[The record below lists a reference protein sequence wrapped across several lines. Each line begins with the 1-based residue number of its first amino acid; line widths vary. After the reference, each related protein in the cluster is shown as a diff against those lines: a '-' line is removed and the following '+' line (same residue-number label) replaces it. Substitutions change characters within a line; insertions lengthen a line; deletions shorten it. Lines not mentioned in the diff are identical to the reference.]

1 MKKEHGQTLVE
12 TVVILV
18 VMGLGS
24 VMAVPMLGT
33 AHREAALRKTTEA
46 VRSQIWRARSD
57 ATVTGKATALV
68 FDRSPDGGWQCS
80 IVQDGDGDGI
90 ERRDISAGRDYQVGR
105 ILQLNSD
112 RVGLGFIPACDIPDP
127 GGDGL
132 LGGDLDDPVRAG
144 AGDILTFTP
153 QGTAT
158 SGTLYFSDGRQMMR
172 AIRVYGIT
180 GRLRTLRWKTGWD
193 RWRVT
198 GL

>member
-1 MKKEHGQTLVE
+1 MKERGQTLVE
-12 TVVILV
+12 TVVVLV
-18 VMGLGS
+18 VMALSS
-24 VMAVPMLGT
+24 VVALPLLGT
-33 AHREAALRKTTEA
+33 AHREAALRRVTEA
-46 VRSQIWRARSD
+46 VRSQMWRARSD
-57 ATVTGKATALV
+57 AAVTGKATALV
-68 FDRSPDGGWQCS
+68 FDRLPCGGWRCAV
-80 IVQDGDGDGI
+80 VQDGDGDGV
-90 ERRDISAGRDYQVGR
+90 RRSDMAVGRDYQVGR
-105 ILQLNSD
+105 VLELDAD
-112 RVGLGFIPACDIPDP
+112 RATLGFIPDCDIPDP

-144 AGDILTFTP
+144 SGDILTFTA

-180 GRLRTLRWKTGWD
+180 GRLRTLRWRTDWD